1 MSSFHV
7 SGPDKRGRITPRTAP
22 GSVTRDAESWD
33 QRGWWGW
40 WLMSPGGVLLYVL
53 GCARYVMGVRV
64 GVHWGGGWSWDWAA
78 DESLGQQVD
87 AVPAG
92 YPSRARWPG
101 SNRAWLA
108 AAVAGGSLLA
118 AACSASPR
126 PAPPAHRSSPARAP
140 AVATAPAARAADAP
154 RLRVVPA
161 PYQLPSGVSREVVL
175 PRGPDLLILGGLT
188 QQSAASAA
196 ITVLNPV
203 TGSTTAAGLVDRAH
217 PRRGRGH
224 AVRPGLRV
232 RRRERQAW
240 PPCRRSAAAT
250 QPLWPAG
257 CPGPGPAWPR

>member
-1 MSSFHV
+1 
-7 SGPDKRGRITPRTAP
+7 
-22 GSVTRDAESWD
+22 
-33 QRGWWGW
+33 
-40 WLMSPGGVLLYVL
+40 
-53 GCARYVMGVRV
+53 MGVRV

-203 TGSTTAAGLVDRAH
+203 TGSTTAAGRLTAPTHDAAGATLS
-217 PRRGRGH
+217 GRDFVFG
-224 AVRPGLRV
+224 GGS
-232 RRRERQAW
+232 RQAW